1 MNSKISTLFQISALL
16 LVPQLAKAVELSY
29 DLRAGNRAP
38 AISGNPD
45 GVTVSNFSVGV
56 LPATGGTDG
65 VPRVKGSDVGSASGT
80 AITNNQYF
88 SFSVTIPVGK
98 FVNLTSLSL
107 AYQTNFPSAV
117 FSNARV
123 FSLIDG
129 YDDLVGDTIGVVGKA
144 ATETPGNTVTTD
156 TLNLTD
162 PTGNPTKGANVQAG
176 DFDGLT
182 ARTVTFFLPW
192 IDGSTS
198 AADYTDIRSVT
209 LSFDLVTPVEEVPLR
224 ITDFT
229 VAAGQP
235 ATIHF
240 TGTSGQAY
248 SLMASVDLTMPL
260 YRKRWSMVQGGT
272 FGAGEVSVQDADAP
286 LHPRRFYVVSG
297 STIPR
302 ARILCLGDSIT
313 EGNTNMVVY
322 KGPLYDKLTAAEYR
336 FEYVGSKTSSYTSPS
351 SGTVSLKHEGYSGQ
365 NCTQIAALFATNS
378 PLHPADI
385 VIIHSAHN
393 LNIAE
398 AVLDAAAEAAI
409 VTTVENATRAMI
421 QTARTTN
428 PAVKILLA
436 KVITSGKLPKY
447 SYIPAVNLRL
457 GEIAAELTT
466 AAQPVISVDQA
477 AGFDWTTDTITDKVH
492 PNAAGGQKMA
502 QKFFDALVPLLE

>member
-1 MNSKISTLFQISALL
+1 MLAFPT
-16 LVPQLAKAVELSY
+16 AKAVEVSY

-45 GVTVSNFSVGV
+45 GVTVSDFSVGS
-56 LPATGGTDG
+56 LPGTGGTDD
-65 VPRVKGSDVGSASGT
+65 VPRVKGTDVGSASGT
-80 AITNNQYF
+80 AINNNQYF
-88 SFSVTIPVGK
+88 LFSVTIPEGK
-98 FVNLTSLSL
+98 FVNFTSLSL
-107 AYQTNFPSAV
+107 TYQTNFPNNGY
-117 FSNARV
+117 SNARV
-123 FSLIDG
+123 FSSIDG
-129 YDDLVGDTIGVVGKA
+129 YDNLAGDTIGVVGKA

-162 PTGNPTKGANVQAG
+162 PTSNQLKGANVQAG

-182 ARTVTFFLPW
+182 ARTVTFLLPW
-192 IDGSTS
+192 IDGSSSS
-198 AADYTDIRSVT
+198 ADFTDIRSVT
-209 LSFDLVTPVEEVPLR
+209 LSFDRVSPVEEVPLR

-229 VAAGQP
+229 AAAGQP

-248 SLMASVDLTMPL
+248 SLMASGDLMMPL
-260 YRKRWSMVQGGT
+260 YRKRWSMIQGGT
-272 FGAGEVSVQDADAP
+272 FGADEVFVQDADAP

-297 STIPR
+297 SMIPR

-322 KGPLYDKLTAAEYR
+322 KGPLYDKLTDAGYR
-336 FEYVGSKTSSYTSPS
+336 FEYVGSKSSAYTSPTY
-351 SGTVSLKHEGYSGQ
+351 GSLTLQHEGYSGK
-365 NCTQIAALFATNS
+365 NCTEIAGFFATTS

-398 AVLDAAAEAAI
+398 EVLDAEAEAAI
-409 VTTVENATRAMI
+409 VATVENATRAMI
-421 QTARTTN
+421 QTARNTR

-447 SYIPAVNLRL
+447 SYIPAVNVRL
-457 GEIAAELTT
+457 GEIAAELNTP
-466 AAQPVISVDQA
+466 AQPVISVDQA

-492 PNAAGGQKMA
+492 PNAAGGEKMA